1 MSGLARP
8 GVPDHSVTYR
18 SALRSSISLPA
29 SQLSCDHLATALAD
43 GLREIASRRASTS
56 LTSMRMRWNPIQAR
70 VSRSLS
76 HS

>member
-8 GVPDHSVTYR
+8 GVPDHSV
-18 SALRSSISLPA
+18 
-29 SQLSCDHLATALAD
+29 
-43 GLREIASRRASTS
+43 
-56 LTSMRMRWNPIQAR
+56 TSMRMRWNPIQAR